1 MKLISLHVKF
11 PKMLLREK
19 KKTKEQNS
27 VYKMHVLFKK
37 WEEKKQHIFVV
48 SQKEI

>member
-1 MKLISLHVKF
+1 
-11 PKMLLREK
+11 MLLGGK
-19 KKTKEQNS
+19 KKKPKEQNS

-37 WEEKKQHIFVV
+37 WEEKKQHIFVCMCRN